1 MTSRLPVR
9 RPTTHAPMINNPD
22 NMRKIV
28 LFLALVLSTVAFA
41 QASDP
46 VIMTI
51 NGVSVPRSEFE
62 YSYNK
67 NNSADV
73 IDKKSVDEYVDLFIN
88 YKLKVAAALD
98 AHYDTLSSFKQEYAM
113 YRDQQVRPTMV
124 TDADVLVEAK
134 KVYERAKEQIGS
146 RGLILPAHIL
156 IRVSTKATQAEQ
168 DKAKQRIDSVYK
180 ALRGGADFAEMAKK
194 VSDDKQTAVNGGK
207 LPYWIG
213 PNQTLKEVEDAAY
226 ALQKDEMSEPVLS
239 PVGWHV
245 ILMKGRKQLE
255 PFDSLKAQIVKS
267 IEQQGI
273 RDQIAQQRVKNEVAA
288 SSGALTSQQVMDR
301 RADSLAA
308 ADPEMKYLMKEYHDG
323 LLLYEISKQVVWDKG
338 SSDEAGLQAYFK
350 DHQKDYAWSEPRY
363 KGIAYHVKDKADV
376 KAVKKCVKKL
386 PFDQWADKLRSTF
399 NPDSVVRIRVE
410 IGVFKPGDNALV
422 DTEVFKTAPKKGAD
436 DKQAAVLKDYPISAV
451 YGKKLKRPEHYNDV
465 RGQVVA
471 DYQDMLEKAWVY
483 DLRQKYTFT
492 VNKDVLK
499 TVNKHQ

>member
-1 MTSRLPVR
+1 MR
-9 RPTTHAPMINNPD
+9 RVI
-22 NMRKIV
+22 
-28 LFLALVLSTVAFA
+28 LFLGIVSSTLAFA

-46 VIMTI
+46 VVMTI
-51 NGVSVPRSEFE
+51 NGVPVPRSEFE

-67 NNSADV
+67 NNGADV
-73 IDKKSVDEYVDLFIN
+73 IDKKTVDEYVDLFIN

-98 AHYDTLSSFKQEYAM
+98 AHYDTLSSFKQEYTM

-124 TDADVLVEAK
+124 SDADVLMEAK
-134 KVYERAKEQIGS
+134 KTYERAKEQIGP

-168 DKAKQRIDSVYK
+168 NKAKQRIDSVYR
-180 ALRGGADFAEMAKK
+180 ALKDGADFAELAKK
-194 VSDDKQTAVNGGK
+194 VSDDKSTGAVGGQ

-213 PNQTLKEVEDAAY
+213 PNQAFEEFENAAY
-226 ALQKDEMSEPVLS
+226 ALQTGEMSQPVQS

-255 PFDSLKAQIVKS
+255 PFDSLKTQIVRS
-267 IEQQGI
+267 IEQQGV
-273 RDQIAQQRVKNEVAA
+273 RDQIAQQRVKSEVEA
-288 SSGALTSQQVMDR
+288 SSGTLTAEKVMDR

-308 ADPEMKYLMKEYHDG
+308 VDPEMKYLMKEYHDG

-350 DHQKDYAWSEPRY
+350 DHQKDYAWLEPRY
-363 KGIAYHVKDKADV
+363 KGIAYHVKEKGDV

-386 PFDQWADKLRSTF
+386 PFDQWADRLRSTF

-410 IGVFKPGDNALV
+410 IGIFKPGDNALV
-422 DTEVFKTAPKKGAD
+422 DTEVFKTAPKDGANG
-436 DKQAAVLKDYPISAV
+436 KQAAVLKDYPISAV
-451 YGKKLKRPEHYNDV
+451 YGKKLKRPENYTDV
-465 RGQVVA
+465 RGQVVS

-483 DLRQKYTFT
+483 DLRQRYAFS

-499 TVNKHQ
+499 TVNKH

>member
-1 MTSRLPVR
+1 
-9 RPTTHAPMINNPD
+9 
-22 NMRKIV
+22 MRKIV
-28 LFLALVLSTVAFA
+28 LFLALVSGIMAFA

-46 VIMTI
+46 VVMTI
-51 NGVSVPRSEFE
+51 NGVPVPRSEFE

-67 NNSADV
+67 NNGADV
-73 IDKKSVDEYVDLFIN
+73 IDKKTVDEYVDLFIN

-98 AHYDTLSSFKQEYAM
+98 AHYDTLTSFKQEYTM
-113 YRDQQVRPTMV
+113 YRDQQVRPTMA

-134 KVYERAKEQIGS
+134 KTYDRAKEQIGP

-156 IRVSTKATQAEQ
+156 IRVSTQATQGEQ

-180 ALRGGADFAEMAKK
+180 ALKSGASFAELAKK
-194 VSDDKQTAVNGGK
+194 VSDDKSTGANGGQ

-213 PNQTLKEVEDAAY
+213 PNQAFKEFEDAAY
-226 ALQKDEMSEPVLS
+226 ALQTGEMSQPVQS

-255 PFDSLKAQIVKS
+255 PFDSLKTQIVKS

-273 RDQIAQQRVKNEVAA
+273 REQIAKQRVKNEVDA
-288 SSGALTSQQVMDR
+288 SSGSLTAEKVMDR

-308 ADPEMKYLMKEYHDG
+308 VDPEMKYLMKEYHDG

-338 SSDEAGLQAYFK
+338 STDEAGLQAYFK

-386 PFDQWADKLRSTF
+386 PFDQWADQLRATF
-399 NPDSVVRIRVE
+399 NPDSIVRIRVE
-410 IGVFKPGDNALV
+410 IGIFKPGDNALV
-422 DTEVFKTAPKKGAD
+422 DTEVFKTAPKAGANE
-436 DKQAAVLKDYPISAV
+436 KQAAVLKDYPISAV
-451 YGKKLKRPEHYNDV
+451 YGKKLKRPENYTDV
-465 RGQVVA
+465 RGQVVS

-483 DLRQKYTFT
+483 DLRQKYAFS

-499 TVNKHQ
+499 TVNKH

>member
-1 MTSRLPVR
+1 
-9 RPTTHAPMINNPD
+9 
-22 NMRKIV
+22 MRKVV
-28 LFLALVLSTVAFA
+28 LFLALVSCLVVFA
-41 QASDP
+41 QTDP
-46 VIMTI
+46 IIMTV
-51 NGVSVPRSEFE
+51 NAVPVPRSEFE

-67 NNSADV
+67 NNGADV

-98 AHYDTLSSFKQEYAM
+98 AHYDTLSSFKQEYMM

-124 TDADVLVEAK
+124 TDADVLVEAR
-134 KVYERAKEQIGS
+134 KVYDRAKEQIGP

-156 IRVSTKATQAEQ
+156 VRVSTKATQAEQ
-168 DKAKQRIDSVYK
+168 DKAKQRIDSVYN
-180 ALRGGADFAEMAKK
+180 ALRGGADFAELAKK
-194 VSDDKQTAVNGGK
+194 VSDDKQTAVNGGQ

-213 PNQTLKEVEDAAY
+213 PNQSIKEFEDAAY
-226 ALQKDEMSEPVLS
+226 ALQKNEMSQPVLS

-245 ILMKGRKQLE
+245 ILMKDRKQLE
-255 PFDSLKAQIVKS
+255 PFDSLKTQIVKS

-273 RDQIAQQRVKNEVAA
+273 RDHIAQQRVKSEVDA
-288 SSGALTSQQVMDR
+288 SAGALTSEKVMDH

-350 DHQKDYAWSEPRY
+350 DHQKEYAWSEPRY
-363 KGIAYHVKDKADV
+363 KGIAYYVKDKADV

-410 IGVFKPGDNALV
+410 IGVFKAGDNAIV
-422 DTEVFKTAPKKGAD
+422 DTDVFKTTPKKAAS
-436 DKQAAVLKDYPISAV
+436 DKQTTVMKDYPIPAV
-451 YGKKLKRPEHYNDV
+451 YGRKLKRPENYTDV

-483 DLRQKYTFT
+483 DLRQKYTFS

-499 TVNKHQ
+499 TVNKH

>member
-1 MTSRLPVR
+1 
-9 RPTTHAPMINNPD
+9 MINIPD
-22 NMRKIV
+22 YMRKIV
-28 LFLALVLSTVAFA
+28 LFLALVSSIMAFS

-51 NGVSVPRSEFE
+51 NGVPVPRSEFE

-67 NNSADV
+67 NNGTDV
-73 IDKKSVDEYVDLFIN
+73 IDKKTVDEYVDLFIN

-98 AHYDTLSSFKQEYAM
+98 AHYDTLSSFKQEYTM
-113 YRDQQVRPTMV
+113 YRDQQVRPTMA

-134 KVYERAKEQIGS
+134 KVYDRAKEQIGP

-156 IRVSTKATQAEQ
+156 IKVSTKATQAEQ
-168 DKAKQRIDSVYK
+168 DKAKQRIDSVFK
-180 ALRGGADFAEMAKK
+180 ALRGGADFAELVKK
-194 VSDDKQTAVNGGK
+194 VSDDKQTAINGGQ

-213 PNQTLKEVEDAAY
+213 PNQSIKEFEDAAY
-226 ALQKDEMSEPVLS
+226 ALQKDEMSQPVLS

-245 ILMKGRKQLE
+245 ILMKDRKQLE

-273 RDQIAQQRVKNEVAA
+273 RDHIAKQRIKSEVDA
-288 SSGALTSQQVMDR
+288 SSGALTSEKVMDL

-308 ADPEMKYLMKEYHDG
+308 VDPEMKYLMKEYYDG

-350 DHQKDYAWSEPRY
+350 DHQKDYAWSEPHY
-363 KGIAYHVKDKADV
+363 KGIAYHVKDKADI

-410 IGVFKPGDNALV
+410 IGIFKPGDNALV
-422 DTEVFKTAPKKGAD
+422 DTEVFKTTPKKGAKE
-436 DKQAAVLKDYPISAV
+436 KQAAVLKDYPISAV
-451 YGKKLKRPEHYNDV
+451 YGKKLKRPENYTDV
-465 RGQVVA
+465 RGQVVS

-483 DLRQKYTFT
+483 DLRRKYAFS

-499 TVNKHQ
+499 TVNKH

>member
-1 MTSRLPVR
+1 
-9 RPTTHAPMINNPD
+9 MINIPD
-22 NMRKIV
+22 YMRKIV
-28 LFLALVLSTVAFA
+28 LFLALVSSIMAFS

-51 NGVSVPRSEFE
+51 NGVPVPRSEFE

-67 NNSADV
+67 NNGTDV
-73 IDKKSVDEYVDLFIN
+73 IDKKTVDEYVDLFIN

-98 AHYDTLSSFKQEYAM
+98 AHYDTLSSFKQEYTM
-113 YRDQQVRPTMV
+113 YRDQQVRPTMA

-134 KVYERAKEQIGS
+134 KVYDRAKEQIGP

-156 IRVSTKATQAEQ
+156 IKVSTKATQAEQ

-180 ALRGGADFAEMAKK
+180 ALRGGADFAELAKK
-194 VSDDKQTAVNGGK
+194 VSDDKQTAINGGQ

-213 PNQTLKEVEDAAY
+213 PNQSIKEFEDAAY
-226 ALQKDEMSEPVLS
+226 ALQKDEMSQPVLS

-245 ILMKGRKQLE
+245 ILMKDRKQLE

-273 RDQIAQQRVKNEVAA
+273 RDHIAKQRIKSEVDA
-288 SSGALTSQQVMDR
+288 SSGALTSEKVMDL

-308 ADPEMKYLMKEYHDG
+308 VDPEMKYLMKEYYDG

-350 DHQKDYAWSEPRY
+350 DHQKDYAWSEPHY
-363 KGIAYHVKDKADV
+363 KGIAYHVKDKADI

-410 IGVFKPGDNALV
+410 IGIFKPGDNALV
-422 DTEVFKTAPKKGAD
+422 DTEVFKTTPKKGAKE
-436 DKQAAVLKDYPISAV
+436 KQAAVLKDYPISAV
-451 YGKKLKRPEHYNDV
+451 YGKKLKRPENYTDV
-465 RGQVVA
+465 RGQVVS

-483 DLRQKYTFT
+483 DLRRKYAFS

-499 TVNKHQ
+499 TVNKH